1 MTVTASPSRAR
12 RNRLRLGAD
21 WKMAW
26 GFTAPFLA
34 VFLVFTLLPVVYAL
48 WRSFHGSQKSG
59 LGFGTP
65 RVVFVGLDNYADTFT
80 NREFLVSVGRV
91 LLYGVV
97 QVPVMLGLALVMALI
112 FDTAIVRLRGLFQ
125 LAAFLPYAVPGVIAS
140 ILWAFLY
147 LPGVSPVVDLL
158 DGIGAHVDFLAKD
171 TVLWSIANVSTWQ
184 WTGYNMIIIYA
195 ALQAIDRDMFEAA
208 RIDGASDWH
217 IAWLIKVPLVTPAI
231 LITGLFSVVGTL
243 QLFSEP
249 TVLRSIT
256 SNVTYDYTPNMIVYN
271 LAFGSDQPYYSA
283 AVAVVIAIGSFL
295 LSFGF
300 LRLLQRRSPDA

>member
-1 MTVTASPSRAR
+1 MTAPPLRAR

-48 WRSFHGSQKSG
+48 WRSVHGARKSG
-59 LGFGTP
+59 LGFGRP

-80 NREFLVSVGRV
+80 NREFLASVGRV

-158 DGIGAHVDFLAKD
+158 DGIGAHVDFLSRG

-195 ALQAIDRDMFEAA
+195 ALQAIDRDLFEAA

-249 TVLRSIT
+249 TVLRAIT
-256 SNVTYDYTPNMIVYN
+256 SNVSYDYTPNMIVYN

-295 LSFGF
+295 LSFGL